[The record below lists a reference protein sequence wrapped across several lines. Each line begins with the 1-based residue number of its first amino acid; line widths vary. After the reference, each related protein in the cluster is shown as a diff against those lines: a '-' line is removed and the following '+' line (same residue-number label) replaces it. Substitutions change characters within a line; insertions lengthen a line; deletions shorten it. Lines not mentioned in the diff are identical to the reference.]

1 MKTVNFLTLIT
12 ASFILAS
19 CGGDVTTSN
28 AASQDPLKLAE
39 KRIKQRIE
47 ADAMGIIDELEILE
61 IVPAGGNDSTFRA
74 THSFLNIMID
84 KKVKLTRVYT
94 LNAGL
99 DSVIENQ
106 NLKSWMMSEG
116 EWVETGW

>member
-1 MKTVNFLTLIT
+1 MKTVNLLTLII

-19 CGGDVTTSN
+19 CGGDGATSN
-28 AASQDPLKLAE
+28 AASPDPLELAE

-47 ADAMGIIDELEILE
+47 ADAMGIIDQLEILE
-61 IVPAGGNDSTFRA
+61 VVPAGGNDSTFRA

-84 KKVKLTRVYT
+84 KQVKLTRVYT

-106 NLKSWMMSEG
+106 KLKSWMMSEG